1 MKSIKKHVILFL
13 ATVLPLITMAK
24 PEKAGPDYSIWNKL
38 LEKHVSSKGQVDYK
52 GFKEDAAQLDIYLE
66 ELAQNP
72 VQSDWPRAH
81 KMAYW
86 INAYNAFTVKLIV
99 DNYPVK
105 SIRNLNEGNPWD
117 VKWIKLGNK
126 TYSLNNIEHDILRP
140 QFNDARIH
148 FAVNCAAKSCPPL
161 ANQAFTANN
170 LEELLNKQTRQ
181 FINNG
186 TYNNLSTNEVRISK
200 IFEWYKGDF
209 GDIQAYLNKYADKK
223 INEKAKVSYQE
234 YDWALNN

>member
-24 PEKAGPDYSIWNKL
+24 PEKAGPDHSIWNKL

-66 ELAQNP
+66 ELVQNP

-186 TYNNLSTNEVRISK
+186 TYNNLSTNEVHISK